1 MLSSA
6 SSLFALVPS
15 RTIWSTVASC
25 SNIKNS
31 GSDSSLNNLKFPN
44 SSSNIKSLSLST
56 GNDCLNLSDEFV
68 SSPTNTPVCIALVTT
83 ESSVSIF
90 EFAFELF
97 ASVPFKTILVTPSE
111 SFSI

>member
-1 MLSSA
+1 M
-6 SSLFALVPS
+6 PS

-56 GNDCLNLSDEFV
+56 GSDCLNLSDEFV

-90 EFAFELF
+90 EFASDPV
-97 ASVPFKTILVTPSE
+97 ASVLSKIILVTPSE
-111 SFSI
+111 SSSI